1 MRERFVVVT
10 EEGKYFFVHKVELE
24 NTHKKISL
32 AANSELSR
40 RNFFT
45 RVEKYLKDD
54 KHHSLYFFAK
64 ICLKTFRILEQTL
77 SADKYPCIFS
87 RQFEDIVDIKVGSAA
102 NHFSAF
108 GIERLE
114 NCSGVFLRF
123 PFWFLCRWYIYCVIL
138 LIYVL
143 HFVFF

>member
-1 MRERFVVVT
+1 MVVT

-40 RNFFT
+40 RNFFR
-45 RVEKYLKDD
+45 RVKKYLKDD

-64 ICLKTFRILEQTL
+64 ICSKTVRILEQTL

-87 RQFEDIVDIKVGSAA
+87 RQFEDIVYIKVGSAA

-108 GIERLE
+108 GIERLN

-123 PFWFLCRWYIYCVIL
+123 PF
-138 LIYVL
+138 
-143 HFVFF
+143 

>member
-45 RVEKYLKDD
+45 RVKKYLKDD
-54 KHHSLYFFAK
+54 KHHSLYFSRKYARKPFASWNRHCPQTN
-64 ICLKTFRILEQTL
+64 IRAYFR
-77 SADKYPCIFS
+77 
-87 RQFEDIVDIKVGSAA
+87 A
-102 NHFSAF
+102 N
-108 GIERLE
+108 
-114 NCSGVFLRF
+114 LR
-123 PFWFLCRWYIYCVIL
+123 IL
-138 LIYVL
+138 LI
-143 HFVFF
+143 

>member
-1 MRERFVVVT
+1 MVVT

-45 RVEKYLKDD
+45 RVKKYLKDD
-54 KHHSLYFFAK
+54 KHHSLYFFA
-64 ICLKTFRILEQTL
+64 
-77 SADKYPCIFS
+77 DKYPCIFS
-87 RQFEDIVDIKVGSAA
+87 RQVEDIVYIKVGSAA

-123 PFWFLCRWYIYCVIL
+123 PF
-138 LIYVL
+138 
-143 HFVFF
+143 

>member
-45 RVEKYLKDD
+45 RVKKYLKDD
-54 KHHSLYFFAK
+54 KVY
-64 ICLKTFRILEQTL
+64 IFRENMLENRSHLGT
-77 SADKYPCIFS
+77 
-87 RQFEDIVDIKVGSAA
+87 DIVRRQISVHIFAP
-102 NHFSAF
+102 
-108 GIERLE
+108 I
-114 NCSGVFLRF
+114 
-123 PFWFLCRWYIYCVIL
+123 
-138 LIYVL
+138 
-143 HFVFF
+143 